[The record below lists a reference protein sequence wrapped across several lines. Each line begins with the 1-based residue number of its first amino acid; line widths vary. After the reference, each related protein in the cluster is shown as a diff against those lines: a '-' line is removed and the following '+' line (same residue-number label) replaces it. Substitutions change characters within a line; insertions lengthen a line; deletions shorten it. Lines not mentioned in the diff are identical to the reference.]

1 MFWVLNIVI
10 IKVGNNINVIKKLNI
25 VVWNEE

>member
-10 IKVGNNINVIKKLNI
+10 IKFGNNINVIKKLNI